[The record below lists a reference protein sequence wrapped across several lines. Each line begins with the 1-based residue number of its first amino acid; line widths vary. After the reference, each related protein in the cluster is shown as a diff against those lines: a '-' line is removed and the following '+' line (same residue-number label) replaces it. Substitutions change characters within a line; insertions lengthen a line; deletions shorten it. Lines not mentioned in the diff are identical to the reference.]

1 MEVDRARR
9 MGKFPPGA
17 CFRCGDTTHQ
27 VRDCPRSFDINFM
40 DVEELEAEIARRKDA
55 AEAAAHAQQVE
66 ESGAEAEEDFGDCNK

>member
-9 MGKFPPGA
+9 TGKFPPGA

-40 DVEELEAEIARRKDA
+40 DDDELEAELARRKDIL
-55 AEAAAHAQQVE
+55 EAQAHAQTVA
-66 ESGAEAEEDFGDCNK
+66 ESGAEAEEDFGTTNE

>member
-66 ESGAEAEEDFGDCNK
+66 ESGAEAEEDFGDRNE